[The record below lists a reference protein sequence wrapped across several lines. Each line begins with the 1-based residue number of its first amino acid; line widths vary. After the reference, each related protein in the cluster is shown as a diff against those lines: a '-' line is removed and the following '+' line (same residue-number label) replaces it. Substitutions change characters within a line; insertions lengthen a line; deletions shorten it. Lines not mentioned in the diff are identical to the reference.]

1 MNKTRFLS
9 RCIHYTGPWDAEHC
23 AAGMDL
29 AAMLD
34 TSQIPPRRICY
45 SPDTTIPCDKK
56 ELPTEADYEAH
67 VRATAEA
74 LKRYAKIRAAIL
86 ETGQTFGQI
95 DCPCCGGRVGFSIA
109 GNGHV
114 AAACA
119 TPGCAK
125 WVE

>member
-1 MNKTRFLS
+1 MNKARFLN
-9 RCIHYTGPWDAEHC
+9 RCIHYTGAFENEYCALGVPYQIVTDRSQKPWRMFC
-23 AAGMDL
+23 
-29 AAMLD
+29 
-34 TSQIPPRRICY
+34 SN
-45 SPDTTIPCDKK
+45 PDTNAHCDKK

-67 VRATAEA
+67 VRATAES

-86 ETGQTFGQI
+86 ETGQTFGRI